1 MTNSALGPALHPAPA
16 AGAGAV
22 ERRLRARRDT
32 GRGLLMPY
40 VTGGI
45 TPGWTDYL
53 RAFAAAGADAIE
65 VGLPFSD
72 PTLDGVTIQQAGDT
86 ALARGRAPAG
96 SSPTCPACRPGRA
109 PGRQHLLQPG
119 AARGPRGVL
128 RRAAPGGVGGLIVPD
143 LPVHEADEL
152 EGAAAAAGIELSLLA
167 SPATPQ
173 PRLAEISRRSR
184 GFVYAVS
191 LMGTTGERTALAASA
206 AELTERIR
214 RVTDRPVLLG
224 FGISTPDQAR
234 EARRHADGVVVGAA
248 VMRRVLD
255 GAGPDDLRAFLTT
268 LRQALDQECDRP
280 R

>member
-1 MTNSALGPALHPAPA
+1 MTSPALA
-16 AGAGAV
+16 AGAV
-22 ERRLRARRDT
+22 ERHLRARRDT

-72 PTLDGVTIQQAGDT
+72 PTLDGVTIQQASET
-86 ALARGRAPAG
+86 ALAWGASTRRILADLAG
-96 SSPTCPACRPGRA
+96 ARP
-109 PGRQHLLQPG
+109 PGQPDLG
-119 AARGPRGVL
+119 VPLVASTYYNLVLHDGPEAFCAAL
-128 RRAAPGGVGGLIVPD
+128 RRAGVGGLIVPD

-152 EGAAAAAGIELSLLA
+152 TDVAAAAGIELVLLA

-173 PRLAEISRRSR
+173 PRLAEISGRSR

-191 LMGTTGERTALAASA
+191 LMGTTGERAALAASA
-206 AELTERIR
+206 AELTGRIR

-255 GAGPDDLRAFLTT
+255 GAGPEDLRAFLAT

>member
-1 MTNSALGPALHPAPA
+1 MTSSVLA
-16 AGAGAV
+16 AGAV
-22 ERRLRARRDT
+22 ERHLRARRDS

-45 TPGWTDYL
+45 TPGWTDHL

-72 PTLDGVTIQQAGDT
+72 PTLDGVTIQQASDL
-86 ALARGRAPAG
+86 ALERGASTRRILADLAALPDLGVPLVASTYYNLVLHDG
-96 SSPTCPACRPGRA
+96 
-109 PGRQHLLQPG
+109 PG
-119 AARGPRGVL
+119 AFCAAL
-128 RRAAPGGVGGLIVPD
+128 RRAGVSGLIVPD

-152 EGAAAAAGIELSLLA
+152 TGAAEPAGIEVALLA

-173 PRLAEISRRSR
+173 PRLAEIAGRSR

-191 LMGTTGERTALAASA
+191 LMGTTGERAALATSA
-206 AELTERIR
+206 AELTARIR
-214 RVTDRPVLLG
+214 RVSDRPVLLG

-255 GAGPDDLRAFLTT
+255 GAGPDDLQGFLAA
-268 LRQALDQECDRP
+268 LRRALDESPRP
-280 R
+280 GV

>member
-1 MTNSALGPALHPAPA
+1 MTNPTLA
-16 AGAGAV
+16 AGAV
-22 ERRLRARRDT
+22 ERHLRARRDT

-53 RAFAAAGADAIE
+53 KAFAEAGADTIE

-72 PTLDGVTIQQAGDT
+72 PTLDGVTIQQASET
-86 ALARGRAPAG
+86 ALARGASTRRILADLADLAEVRDLGVPLVASTYYNLVLHDG
-96 SSPTCPACRPGRA
+96 PEAFC
-109 PGRQHLLQPG
+109 
-119 AARGPRGVL
+119 AAL
-128 RRAAPGGVGGLIVPD
+128 RRAGVGGLIVPD

-152 EGAAAAAGIELSLLA
+152 TDVAAATGIELVLLA
-167 SPATPQ
+167 SPATPR

-191 LMGTTGERTALAASA
+191 LMGTTGERAALAASA
-206 AELTERIR
+206 AELTARIR

-234 EARRHADGVVVGAA
+234 EAGRYADGVVVGAA

-255 GAGPDDLRAFLTT
+255 GAGPDDLRDFLTT
-268 LRQALDQECDRP
+268 LRRDLGSGSQDQECDAP

>member
-1 MTNSALGPALHPAPA
+1 MTNPTLA
-16 AGAGAV
+16 AGAV
-22 ERRLRARRDT
+22 EARLRARRDT

-72 PTLDGVTIQQAGDT
+72 PTLDGVTIQRAGEV
-86 ALARGRAPAG
+86 ALARGASTRRILADLSGVPDLG
-96 SSPTCPACRPGRA
+96 VPLVVSTYYNLVLHDG
-109 PGRQHLLQPG
+109 PG
-119 AARGPRGVL
+119 AFCAAL
-128 RRAAPGGVGGLIVPD
+128 SRAGVGGLIVPD
-143 LPVHEADEL
+143 LPMHEAGEL
-152 EGAAAAAGIELSLLA
+152 TEVAAAAGIEPALLA
-167 SPATPQ
+167 SPSTPP
-173 PRLAEISRRSR
+173 PRLAEIARRSR

-191 LMGTTGERTALAASA
+191 LMGTTGERAALAASA
-206 AELTERIR
+206 AELTGRIR

-255 GAGPDDLRAFLTT
+255 GAGPDDLRAFLAT
-268 LRQALDQECDRP
+268 LRQALDQEIDQECDRP